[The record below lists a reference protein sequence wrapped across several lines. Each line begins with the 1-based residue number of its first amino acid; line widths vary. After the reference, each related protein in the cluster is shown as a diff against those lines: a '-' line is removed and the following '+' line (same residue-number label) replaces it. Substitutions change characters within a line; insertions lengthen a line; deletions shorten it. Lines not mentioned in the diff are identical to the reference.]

1 MERHPIDNLAF
12 VFGLAGLVSG
22 VFALLH
28 QSGAIALSLASVT
41 AIAVLTIGLGGLTFG
56 ILEFKKR

>member
-1 MERHPIDNLAF
+1 MKRHPIDNLAL
-12 VFGLAGLVSG
+12 VFGLAGVVAG

-28 QSGAIALSLASVT
+28 QSGVISLGLASVT
-41 AIAVLTIGLGGLTFG
+41 AIAVMTIGLGGLTFG